1 MAPDDEAPRDPEISP
16 FAPGAAPVAMLRSI
30 LGRPGQELPLDLA
43 DPRFQ
48 ELVEI
53 VNLAVQ
59 VHGDRTQEWFSHPE
73 PELGFVLPATLMRD
87 PANGRKLVKQSLM
100 NHLRGVYALGQDDR
114 VLPQSRPILAAVTG
128 PALPRSRKVRLPKP
142 RKKPRA

>member
-1 MAPDDEAPRDPEISP
+1 MAPDDEAAGDSKISTSVSE
-16 FAPGAAPVAMLRSI
+16 AAPIALLRNI
-30 LGRPGQELPLDLA
+30 LGRPADELPLAFA

-59 VHGDRTQEWFSHPE
+59 VHGDRTQEWFSQPE

-114 VLPQSRPILAAVTG
+114 VLPQSRPVLAPATG
-128 PALPRSRKVRLPKP
+128 PALPRARKARLPKP